1 MSKKNPLLN
10 ITTEIRD
17 SELRGLT
24 VSLLNKYKKILSI
37 LPASISGMYHLG
49 ETAQEHIIRVVW
61 FVKQIIIE
69 FNLSQE
75 EKDILI
81 SSALLH
87 DIGYC
92 VVTTK
97 ERVRESQIKY
107 KTGWY
112 RSINGAK
119 YHPIISMF
127 LVGAE
132 AFNQK
137 IETNPLVVKVVS
149 VVSSHMSHWSPEC
162 PQPMDDLSK
171 YLALADYL
179 ASRKEIKI
187 EESYRR
193 KEIKIEENYS
203 NYE

>member
-1 MSKKNPLLN
+1 MSEKNSLLN
-10 ITTEIRD
+10 ITSEIED
-17 SELRGLT
+17 SELRILT
-24 VSLLNKYKKILSI
+24 ISLLSKYKKILSI
-37 LPASISGMYHLG
+37 LPASISGKYHLG
-49 ETAQEHIIRVVW
+49 ETAQDHIMRVAW
-61 FVKQIIIE
+61 FVKRIIEE

-92 VVTTK
+92 VVTTRK
-97 ERVRESQIKY
+97 RVRESQIKY

-112 RSINGAK
+112 RSMSGSK

-127 LVGAE
+127 LIGVE

-137 IETNPLVVKVVS
+137 IESNPLVVKVVS
-149 VVSSHMSHWSPEC
+149 VVSSHMSHWTLEC
-162 PQPMDDLSK
+162 PQPMDDLAK

-187 EESYRR
+187 EESSREGNKNR
-193 KEIKIEENYS
+193 GEL
-203 NYE
+203 

>member
-1 MSKKNPLLN
+1 MSKENPLIN
-10 ITTEIRD
+10 VVTEIKD
-17 SELRGLT
+17 SKLKNLT
-24 VSLLNKYKKILSI
+24 MSLINKYKDTLSI
-37 LPASISGMYHLG
+37 LPASISGKYHLG
-49 ETAQEHIIRVVW
+49 ETAQGHIMRVVW
-61 FVKQIIIE
+61 FVKQIIEE
-69 FNLSQE
+69 FDLSQE

-97 ERVRESQIKY
+97 ERVNESQIKY

-112 RSINGAK
+112 RSTNGAK

-127 LVGAE
+127 LIGAE

-137 IETNPLVVKVVS
+137 MESNPLVVKVIS

-162 PQPMDDLSK
+162 PQPMDDLPK

-187 EESYRR
+187 EEL
-193 KEIKIEENYS
+193 E
-203 NYE
+203 